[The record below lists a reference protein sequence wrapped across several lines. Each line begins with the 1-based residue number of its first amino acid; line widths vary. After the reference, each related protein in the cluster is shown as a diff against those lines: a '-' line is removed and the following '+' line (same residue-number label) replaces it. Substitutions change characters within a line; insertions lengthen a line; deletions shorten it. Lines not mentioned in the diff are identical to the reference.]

1 MISLHIF
8 EYLAIGQASRQAV
21 IKAGNGYLH
30 NFETIFTLF
39 FKIFHTFFQ
48 LFTQKSRF
56 SNTFFQVFNTI
67 FQVFNTVF
75 QVLTQFFKFSTQKS
89 SLPLTNLVIHTLIK
103 FANTTFKILRL
114 YGPHKC
120 FEPKCE
126 IAFDHEGN
134 VLFTVW
140 CTHEYIK
147 L

>member
-1 MISLHIF
+1 MGSYTILKPFSHFLSRFSTHFFKFLHRNQDF
-8 EYLAIGQASRQAV
+8 P
-21 IKAGNGYLH
+21 
-30 NFETIFTLF
+30 TLF
-39 FKIFHTFFQ
+39 FKF
-48 LFTQKSRF
+48 
-56 SNTFFQVFNTI
+56 
-67 FQVFNTVF
+67 
-75 QVLTQFFKFSTQKS
+75 LTQFFKFLTHYFKFLTHFFKFSTQKS

-103 FANTTFKILRL
+103 FPNTTVKILRL